1 MLIPS
6 VPELMF
12 ASNEK
17 CQTVWVKHNSYG
29 DTVEENNILAL
40 GDSAMCEN
48 QVELFYLMA
57 VETS

>member
-1 MLIPS
+1 
-6 VPELMF
+6 MF

-29 DTVEENNILAL
+29 DTVEEKNVLAL

-57 VETS
+57 VETP